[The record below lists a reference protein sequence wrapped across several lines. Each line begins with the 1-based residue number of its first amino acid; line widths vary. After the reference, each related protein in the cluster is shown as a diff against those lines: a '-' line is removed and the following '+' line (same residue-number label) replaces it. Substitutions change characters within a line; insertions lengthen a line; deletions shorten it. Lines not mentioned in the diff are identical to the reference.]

1 MALADLAMEL
11 LYWVGVLGIIGF
23 AFEEGEIISETS
35 NPEAHKVFHKALADF
50 VHGPIEVGTDNTGAY
65 HLSNST
71 TTGQGSRHVER
82 KVFKMRELKHNGIV
96 KVIHVPTAENASDIF
111 TKVLDTP
118 TFQRH
123 LHTIYNSA
131 ARPRGG

>member
-1 MALADLAMEL
+1 MYSHPTDQQSLQLSAIIAHTEL
-11 LYWVGVLGIIGF
+11 CDSKSAV
-23 AFEEGEIISETS
+23 
-35 NPEAHKVFHKALADF
+35 
-50 VHGPIEVGTDNTGAY
+50 
-65 HLSNST
+65 
-71 TTGQGSRHVER
+71 R

-96 KVIHVPTAENASDIF
+96 KVIHVPTSENAADIF